1 MVQDWSWQNR
11 QIFLSENVVDLA
23 VLAPEMEQEIVLLFE
38 LVVAER
44 ALHFIDEVV
53 AGLLEL
59 LHEVSAEVLL
69 QLVETD
75 YSLLTHLTGQV

>member
-1 MVQDWSWQNR
+1 
-11 QIFLSENVVDLA
+11 
-23 VLAPEMEQEIVLLFE
+23 MEQEIVLLFE
-38 LVVAER
+38 LVVAEH